1 MTTPDFG
8 FYMSAF
14 TLVGGDSSSAN
25 SQITTGKGL
34 YPTSIGLP
42 LGENMIRVTALGT
55 PSAKIRIIVVQSGK
69 NTVLNDWQEVG
80 VSGLVLHAPND
91 VDGAYFVL
99 RSDTPGVV
107 FGLTLFN
114 TPPAT

>member
-1 MTTPDFG
+1 MATPDFG

-14 TLVGGDSSSAN
+14 TLVGGDRTSAN
-25 SQITTGKGL
+25 SQITTGAGL
-34 YPTSIGLP
+34 GPSSMGLP
-42 LGENMIRVTALGT
+42 LGENMIRVTALGA
-55 PSAKIRIIVVQSGK
+55 PSAKVQIIAVQSSK
-69 NTVLNDWQEVG
+69 NTILNDWQEVG
-80 VSGLVLHAPND
+80 VNGLVLHAPND

>member
-14 TLVGGDSSSAN
+14 TLVGGDNGSTN
-25 SQITTGKGL
+25 SQITTGLGRGASL
-34 YPTSIGLP
+34 IGLP
-42 LGENMIRVTALGT
+42 LGENMIRVTALGA
-55 PSAKIRIIVVQSGK
+55 PSAKVRIIVVQSGK

-80 VSGLVLHAPND
+80 VNGLVLHAPND